1 MPARPLAEL
10 VDIHLQRGETRVFEG
25 LSLRLD
31 FGESTAILGPNGSGK
46 TSLLKL
52 FASEIHPLVREGSYV
67 RLMGM
72 ERWNVWELRHHL
84 GLLSQDLQGDYD
96 AHVRGLEIVLS
107 GLYSSIGT
115 YAHQSF
121 SNADIDDAR
130 RLMRELGI
138 EQLGAKLYG
147 HMSTGQQRRFLLA
160 RALIH
165 HPETLILDEPTTG
178 LDLEATIHY
187 LQLMRGLIQGGKT
200 LILVTHHLHEIPP
213 EIGRVVLLK
222 QGRIMAD
229 GPKHE
234 VLTSSALNSLYDV
247 PLRLLE
253 ADGWYQAVPGDV
265 QP

>member
-1 MPARPLAEL
+1 MVSHPLAEL
-10 VDIHLQRGETRVFEG
+10 ANIHLQRGETRVFDG

-31 FGESTAILGPNGSGK
+31 FGESTAILGPNGAGK

-52 FASEIHPLVREGSYV
+52 FASELHPLVRKGSHV
-67 RLMGM
+67 RLMGL
-72 ERWNVWELRHHL
+72 ERWNVWELRHRM
-84 GLLSQDLQGDYD
+84 GLLSPDLQGDYD

-121 SNADIDDAR
+121 SDADIEHAR
-130 RLMRELGI
+130 RLMRDLGI
-138 EQLGAKLYG
+138 GQLEDKLYG

-165 HPETLILDEPTTG
+165 DPEALILDEPTTG

-187 LQLMRGLIQGGKT
+187 LQLMRSLIRNGKT

-222 QGRIMAD
+222 QGRIVAD
-229 GPKHE
+229 GAKHE
-234 VLTSSALNSLYDV
+234 VLTSPALSALYDV
-247 PLRLLE
+247 PVRLVE
-253 ADGWYQAVPGDV
+253 AEGWYQAVPGDA